1 MKRSTWL
8 MIGGLVLVVG
18 VIGVSAGSLWS
29 GAPVEVA
36 EVREGPIQE
45 FVDERGKTRLPE
57 THRVTMPF
65 AGRVEAITLSEG
77 DEVSEGEIVARLVPL
92 DLNLTV
98 EEARAVVDRLE
109 AAIRENA
116 FSAIEETAIKQAE
129 QFVQSMADTVKV
141 AATRVSSGQ
150 DKYKYHQKYLAR
162 VERLVESRAQS
173 EEDLDRS
180 RLNEAQAKWDLRQDE
195 FVLSATQALALATD
209 MLPTMVRQYIERK
222 SYTEAVLKKQ
232 LAEATARLRQV
243 EQDQKRGTMTSPV
256 DGVVLKRHVTNEQFL
271 PAGTELL
278 EIGRLEDLEVEA
290 EVLSVDVG
298 NVQKDA
304 VVKIYGP
311 AIGGG
316 LPGAKDYAVGTV
328 HKVYPAGFT
337 KISSLG
343 VEQQRVIV
351 IIHFKPEDL
360 RWLRAERDLGVGY
373 RVRVRITTREAP
385 SALVIPRSSLFR
397 GADGNW
403 NVYAIR
409 GGRARI
415 AEVQIGIL
423 NDELAQV
430 TGGLAPGDLVVRAPE
445 GDLEDGQRVKA
456 VVRESH
462 EPPVAPAG
470 AQGAD

>member
-1 MKRSTWL
+1 MKRATWL
-8 MIGGLVLVVG
+8 TIGGLVLVVG

-29 GAPVEVA
+29 GVPVDVA

-57 THRVTMPF
+57 THLITMPF
-65 AGRVEAITLSEG
+65 GGRVEAITLSEG
-77 DEVSEGEIVARLVPL
+77 DEVKQGEGVAQLVPL
-92 DLNLTV
+92 DLDLTV
-98 EEARAVVDRLE
+98 EEARAVVERLE

-116 FSAIEETAIKQAE
+116 YSAIEETAVKQAE

-150 DKYKYHQKYLAR
+150 DKYEYHRKNLAR
-162 VERLVESRAQS
+162 VEQLVKSRAQS
-173 EEDLDRS
+173 EEDLDRA
-180 RLNEAQAKWDLRQDE
+180 RLDEAQAKWDLRQDE

-222 SYTEAVLKKQ
+222 SFTEAVLKKQ

-243 EQDQKRGTMTSPV
+243 EQDQKRGTMTGPV

-298 NVQKDA
+298 NVKKDA
-304 VVKIYGP
+304 AVKIYGP
-311 AIGGG
+311 AIGTN
-316 LPGAKDYAVGTV
+316 LPHARDYAIGTV

-343 VEQQRVIV
+343 VEQQRVVVIV
-351 IIHFKPEDL
+351 HFDSDDL
-360 RWLRAERDLGVGY
+360 QWLRAERDLGVGY
-373 RVRVRITTREAP
+373 RVRVRITTREDP
-385 SALVIPRSSLFR
+385 NALVIPRSSLFR
-397 GADGNW
+397 SADGDW
-403 NVYAIR
+403 NVYAIQ
-409 GGRARI
+409 GGRARV
-415 AEVQIGIL
+415 AQVQIGIL

-430 TGGLAPGDLVVRAPE
+430 TDGLAPGELVVRAPE

-456 VVRESH
+456 VVEESH
-462 EPPVAPAG
+462 ALPVPSAG
-470 AQGAD
+470 TQGAD

>member
-1 MKRSTWL
+1 MKRATWL
-8 MIGGLVLVVG
+8 TIGGLVLVVG

-29 GAPVEVA
+29 GVPVDVA

-65 AGRVEAITLSEG
+65 GGRVEAITLSEG
-77 DEVSEGEIVARLVPL
+77 DEVKKGETVARLVPL
-92 DLNLTV
+92 DLDLTV

-116 FSAIEETAIKQAE
+116 YSAIEETAIKQAE

-150 DKYKYHQKYLAR
+150 DKYEYHQKHLDR
-162 VERLVESRAQS
+162 VEQLVKSRAQS
-173 EEDLDRS
+173 EEDLDRA
-180 RLNEAQAKWDLRQDE
+180 RLDDAQAKWDLRQDE

-209 MLPTMVRQYIERK
+209 LLPTMVRQYIERK

-243 EQDQKRGTMTSPV
+243 EQNQKRGTMTSPV
-256 DGVVLKRHVTNEQFL
+256 DGVVLERHVTNEQFL

-278 EIGRLEDLEVEA
+278 EISRLEDLEVEA

-298 NVQKDA
+298 NVQEDA
-304 VVKIYGP
+304 AVKIYGP
-311 AIGGG
+311 AIGNN
-316 LPGAKDYAVGTV
+316 LPGARDYAVGTV

-360 RWLRAERDLGVGY
+360 QWLRAERDLGVGY

-397 GADGNW
+397 SADARW

-409 GGRARI
+409 GGRARV

-456 VVRESH
+456 
-462 EPPVAPAG
+462 G